1 MTQVEMILKHLQD
14 FGSITTYEAFTE
26 YGITRLPSR
35 IFDLRSLNYQITDE
49 WIYRKNRYG
58 KKIKFKKYV
67 LEGNLR

>member
-1 MTQVEMILKHLQD
+1 MTQTEMILKHLQD
-14 FGSITTYEAFTE
+14 YGSITTYEAFME

-35 IFDLRSLNYQITDE
+35 IFDLKSSNYKISDE

-67 LEGNLR
+67 LEKEG

>member
-35 IFDLRSLNYQITDE
+35 IFDLRNLNYQITDE

-67 LEGNLR
+67 LEKEG

>member
-35 IFDLRSLNYQITDE
+35 IFDLRNLNYQITDE

-67 LEGNLR
+67 LAKEGK